1 MRSGTKPRLLIV
13 EDDGRLRRAFASAL
27 ARDYDVVA
35 TRSVD
40 DAALVL
46 ANDADV
52 EVVLCDLVLD
62 GAPGDDLFTR
72 LEKRR
77 DPRARRLVLM
87 TAHDPSEMQALPVP
101 MLRQPVH
108 LAVLR
113 EALAG
118 VLAAS

>member
-1 MRSGTKPRLLIV
+1 MLLV

-27 ARDYDVVA
+27 EHEYEVVA

-52 EVVLCDLVLD
+52 EVVLCDLVLG
-62 GAPGDDLFTR
+62 GATGADLFAR

-77 DPRARRLVLM
+77 DPRTRRFVLM
-87 TAHDPSEMQALPVP
+87 TAHDPSELQAPPVP
-101 MLRQPVH
+101 TLRKPFH
-108 LAVLR
+108 LTVLR
-113 EALAG
+113 ETLAG